1 LSKRREREREREK
14 EKTRNAKRKEKKE
27 KNLLLRFEDIDSISA
42 PFRKRF
48 DRDYFHL
55 SYQTTSHTEKRE
67 STIIIPS
74 FLLHH
79 RRRRHGFQSHANNNK
94 NAPASNFPSHHEQ
107 SLVFTKDARPRCDG
121 QAPASFLRVRR
132 LLWSRFRRLHARSSN
147 DNELR
152 GRNRAAR
159 TSSAVNTLQEK
170 PGRAAVLDA
179 RQGRRAEVV
188 ADHVRGARVVRPE
201 ASPLHVRV
209 DGPLQ
214 GQRLLH
220 GGQARDHNRDVRRWQ
235 R

>member
-1 LSKRREREREREK
+1 M
-14 EKTRNAKRKEKKE
+14 
-27 KNLLLRFEDIDSISA
+27 RFAHIDSISA
-42 PFRKRF
+42 HFRKRF
-48 DRDYFHL
+48 DRNYFHL
-55 SYQTTSHTEKRE
+55 SYQTTIHKEKRE

-74 FLLHH
+74 LRLHR
-79 RRRRHGFQSHANNNK
+79 RRRRHGFQSHAYNNE

-121 QAPASFLRVRR
+121 QAPASFRRVRR
-132 LLWSRFRRLHARSSN
+132 LLWSRFRGSHARSSN
-147 DNELR
+147 NDELR

-188 ADHVRGARVVRPE
+188 ADHVRGARFIRPE

-209 DGPLQ
+209 GSPLQ
-214 GQRLLH
+214 GQRVWH